1 MLACVK
7 ASDSRYGSRLN
18 QDERITWPHDDLGL
32 WSDGKPHDLLRKMDT
47 ILKNAIASIQL
58 GVEDFRSGDE
68 RRSLSAVRN
77 MTAGILLLFKEK
89 LRQLS
94 PASSDEVLIK
104 KSMRPT
110 RNAGGG
116 VTFQGE
122 GKKTVDVQEI
132 KERFRSL
139 GVEADFGRVD
149 EVILL
154 RNDIEHYRTGATAET
169 IKVVLAKSFVVIR
182 DFIAAELNED
192 PADLLGEPTW
202 GTLLEENDVY
212 ERELAACRAALDEV
226 DWDSAA
232 MEQIAHNVRCQH
244 CGSDLVRPIDPHVEH
259 HYQLELRCSSCGK
272 ESSFD
277 EVIEPAVRDFYEWET
292 YVAMTDGGNQPT
304 ATCYEC
310 GKETFIIGEGK
321 CIACRGELEFTE
333 CAICGEGLGPDD
345 QDNNGLCGYHAWQAQ
360 KDD

>member
-1 MLACVK
+1 
-7 ASDSRYGSRLN
+7 
-18 QDERITWPHDDLGL
+18 
-32 WSDGKPHDLLRKMDT
+32 MDT

-58 GVEDFRSGDE
+58 GVEDFQSGDE

-77 MTAGILLLFKEK
+77 LTAGILLLFKEK

-94 PASSDEVLIK
+94 PAGSDEVLIK
-104 KSMRPT
+104 KNVRPT

-132 KERFRSL
+132 KERFQSL

-149 EVILL
+149 EVIRL

-169 IKVVLAKSFVVIR
+169 IKEALAKSFVVIR
-182 DFIAAELNED
+182 DFIAAELNGD

-202 GTLLEENDVY
+202 GTLLEENEVY

-226 DWDSAA
+226 GWDSEALQ
-232 MEQIAHNVRCQH
+232 QIAHHIRCKH
-244 CGSDLVRPIDPHVEH
+244 CGSDLVRPTDAHVEH
-259 HYQLELRCSSCGK
+259 HYQLEIRCISCGQ
-272 ESSFD
+272 ESLFD
-277 EVIEPAVRDFYEWET
+277 DVIEAAVGDFYEWDT
-292 YVAMTDGGNQPT
+292 YVAMTDGGDRPI
-304 ATCYEC
+304 ATCHEC
-310 GKETFIIGEGK
+310 SKETFILAEGK
-321 CIACRGELEFTE
+321 CVACKAELEFTE
-333 CAICGEGLGPDD
+333 CAICGEALGPDD

>member
-1 MLACVK
+1 
-7 ASDSRYGSRLN
+7 
-18 QDERITWPHDDLGL
+18 
-32 WSDGKPHDLLRKMDT
+32 MDT

-58 GVEDFRSGDE
+58 GVEDFQSGDE

-77 MTAGILLLFKEK
+77 LTAGILLLFKEK

-94 PASSDEVLIK
+94 PAGSDEVLIK
-104 KSMRPT
+104 KNIRPT
-110 RNAGGG
+110 PSAGGG

-132 KERFRSL
+132 KERFQSL

-149 EVILL
+149 EVIRL

-169 IKVVLAKSFVVIR
+169 IKVALAKSFVVIR
-182 DFIAAELNED
+182 DFIAAELNKD

-232 MEQIAHNVRCQH
+232 LQQIAHHIRCQH
-244 CGSDLVRPIDPHVEH
+244 CGSDLVRPTDPQVEH
-259 HYQLELRCSSCGK
+259 HYQLELRCSSCGQ
-272 ESSFD
+272 ESLFD
-277 EVIEPAVRDFYEWET
+277 DVIEAAVGNFYEWET
-292 YVAMTDGGNQPT
+292 YVAMTDGGDRPT
-304 ATCYEC
+304 ATCHEC
-310 GKETFIIGEGK
+310 GRETFLIDEGK
-321 CIACRGELEFTE
+321 CVACKGELEFTE

>member
-1 MLACVK
+1 
-7 ASDSRYGSRLN
+7 
-18 QDERITWPHDDLGL
+18 
-32 WSDGKPHDLLRKMDT
+32 MDT

-58 GVEDFRSGDE
+58 GVEDFQSGDE

-77 MTAGILLLFKEK
+77 LTAGVLLLFKEK

-94 PASSDEVLIK
+94 PAGSDEVLIK
-104 KSMRPT
+104 KNIRPT
-110 RNAGGG
+110 PSAGGG
-116 VTFQGE
+116 VAFQGV

-132 KERFRSL
+132 KERFQSL

-149 EVILL
+149 EVIRL
-154 RNDIEHYRTGATAET
+154 RNDIEHYRTGATAKT

-202 GTLLEENDVY
+202 ATLLAENDVY
-212 ERELAACRAALDEV
+212 ERELAACRAALDEM

-232 MEQIAHNVRCQH
+232 LDQISHHIRCQH
-244 CGSDLVRPIDPHVEH
+244 CGSDLVRPTDQQVEH
-259 HYQLELRCSSCGK
+259 HYQLALRCSSCGQV
-272 ESSFD
+272 SLFD
-277 EVIEPAVRDFYEWET
+277 DVIEAAVGSFYEWET
-292 YVAMTDGGNQPT
+292 YVAMTDGGDRPT
-304 ATCYEC
+304 ATCHEC
-310 GKETFIIGEGK
+310 GKETFIVDEGK
-321 CIACRGELEFTE
+321 CVACKGDLEFTE

>member
-104 KSMRPT
+104 KSIRPT